1 MNVEGAI
8 RCQWRWDCRAR
19 LDLPELRQRLP
30 LLTAAPRGG
39 EATIKL
45 LEELMLCHAIEET
58 LGERPGPHRL
68 E

>member
-1 MNVEGAI
+1 M
-8 RCQWRWDCRAR
+8 
-19 LDLPELRQRLP
+19 DLPELRQRLP